1 MRVYVNKRKE
11 LILAPDYFEKYGGVS
26 NETIQIK
33 DGEFTK
39 EIENY
44 YIHDMPL
51 LKKNTLYNMYRT
63 YMAEYQLKEDIS
75 KTKAQIMYCYGSK
88 EMKCVKK
95 SAQLFKELVP
105 SCQIYE
111 AKGYNHGYLAIYLPD
126 EWLKVV
132 VPFLNTK
139 ESL

>member
-1 MRVYVNKRKE
+1 MSAHGQGE
-11 LILAPDYFEKYGGVS
+11 SMPD
-26 NETIQIK
+26 
-33 DGEFTK
+33 
-39 EIENY
+39 
-44 YIHDMPL
+44 
-51 LKKNTLYNMYRT
+51 
-63 YMAEYQLKEDIS
+63 A
-75 KTKAQIMYCYGSK
+75 KAQIMYCYGSK